1 MTTATLFQA
10 GTDAEFKGSDLF
22 EVVEMANA
30 EGWNVDYDEVEI
42 AKDGHSLIDGKIY
55 YSVE

>member
-1 MTTATLFQA
+1 MTTVTLFQA

-30 EGWNVDYDEVEI
+30 EGWEVDYNQVEL
-42 AKDGHSLIDGKIY
+42 AREGFGLIDGKVY
-55 YSVE
+55 YSVS